1 MPSVRFSYILP
12 QSKYSNTIVPG
23 LTKAGARQH
32 GSTFLEKSNLLL
44 FAQKALLFF
53 FVFFFVVVVVVLA
66 KGIERP
72 VLISRQEINE
82 SKTWSRGWIWFL
94 HVIKQGRDPKK

>member
-23 LTKAGARQH
+23 STKAGARRH

-44 FAQKALLFF
+44 FAQKAL
-53 FVFFFVVVVVVLA
+53 VFFFLNIRLPLTILLFSLNLVNTIQNIQNRKVEQGL
-66 KGIERP
+66 
-72 VLISRQEINE
+72 EI
-82 SKTWSRGWIWFL
+82 
-94 HVIKQGRDPKK
+94 V